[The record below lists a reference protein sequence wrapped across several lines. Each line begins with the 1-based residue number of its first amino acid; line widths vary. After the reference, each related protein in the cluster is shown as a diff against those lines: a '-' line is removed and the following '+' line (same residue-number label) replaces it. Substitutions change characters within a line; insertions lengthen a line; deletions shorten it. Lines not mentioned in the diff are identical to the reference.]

1 MNSSES
7 AEQIV
12 RMYLQGFEVAARIT
26 GRGAERVG
34 ALLLAVMKDKNKSKG
49 KTRLNSMLKSGKE
62 LKVFTIK
69 KNELKKFK
77 EEAKRYGVLYSA
89 LINKKDKDGIC
100 DIMVRSEDAS
110 KINRIVERFKLSNYD
125 EVEIRSSI
133 EKTKEEREKKKKKEE
148 VGKKLKNEIEKTEEE
163 INPHLATT
171 EKSPLL
177 EHSLKTQETLE
188 KGSRNHNK
196 PSVRKKLEKAKI
208 EVSLREKS
216 KVKAKVEKAKEM
228 KKVKSR

>member
-12 RMYLQGFEVAARIT
+12 RMYLQGFEVAAKIT

-62 LKVFTIK
+62 LKVFSIK
-69 KNELKKFK
+69 KTELKKFK

-89 LINKKDKDGIC
+89 LIDKKDKDGIC
-100 DIMVRSEDAS
+100 DIMVRSEDAA

-125 EVEIRSSI
+125 EVAIRSEI
-133 EKTKEEREKKKKKEE
+133 EKTKEEREKKKKKEK
-148 VGKKLKNEIEKTEEE
+148 VDKRIKEELSKGE
-163 INPHLATT
+163 DINPHLATT
-171 EKSPLL
+171 EKNPLL

-188 KGSRNHNK
+188 KGSRNKNK
-196 PSVRKKLEKAKI
+196 PSVRKKLEKARI

-216 KVKAKVEKAKEM
+216 KVKAKVEKPKER
-228 KKVKSR
+228 KKVKFR

>member
-12 RMYLQGFEVAARIT
+12 RMYLQGFEVAAKIT

-49 KTRLNSMLKSGKE
+49 KTRLNNMLKSGKE
-62 LKVFTIK
+62 LKVFSIK
-69 KNELKKFK
+69 KTELKKFK

-89 LINKKDKDGIC
+89 LIDKKDKDGIC
-100 DIMVRSEDAS
+100 DIMVRSEDAA

-125 EVEIRSSI
+125 EVAIRSEI
-133 EKTKEEREKKKKKEE
+133 EKTKEEREKKKKKEK
-148 VGKKLKNEIEKTEEE
+148 VDKRIKEELSKGE
-163 INPHLATT
+163 DINPRLATT
-171 EKSPLL
+171 EKNPLL

-188 KGSRNHNK
+188 KGSRNKNK
-196 PSVRKKLEKAKI
+196 PSVRKKLEKARI

-216 KVKAKVEKAKEM
+216 KVKAKVEKPKER

>member
-12 RMYLQGFEVAARIT
+12 RMYLQGFEVAAKIT

-62 LKVFTIK
+62 LKVFSIK
-69 KNELKKFK
+69 KTELKKFK

-89 LINKKDKDGIC
+89 LIDKKDKDGIC
-100 DIMVRSEDAS
+100 DIMVRSEDAA

-125 EVEIRSSI
+125 EVAIRSEI
-133 EKTKEEREKKKKKEE
+133 EKTKEEREKKKKKEK
-148 VGKKLKNEIEKTEEE
+148 VDKRIKEELSKGE
-163 INPHLATT
+163 DINPHLATT
-171 EKSPLL
+171 EKNPLL

-188 KGSRNHNK
+188 KGSRNKNK
-196 PSVRKKLEKAKI
+196 PSVRKKLEKARI

-216 KVKAKVEKAKEM
+216 KVKAKVEKPKER

>member
-12 RMYLQGFEVAARIT
+12 RMYLQGFEVVAKIT

-62 LKVFTIK
+62 LKVFSIK
-69 KNELKKFK
+69 KTELKKFK

-89 LINKKDKDGIC
+89 LIDKKDKDGIC
-100 DIMVRSEDAS
+100 DIMVRSEDAA

-125 EVEIRSSI
+125 EVAIRSEI
-133 EKTKEEREKKKKKEE
+133 EKTKEEREKKKKKEK
-148 VGKKLKNEIEKTEEE
+148 VDKRIKEELSKGE
-163 INPHLATT
+163 DINPHLATT
-171 EKSPLL
+171 EKNPLL

-188 KGSRNHNK
+188 KGSRNKNK
-196 PSVRKKLEKAKI
+196 PSVRKKLEKARI

-216 KVKAKVEKAKEM
+216 KVKAKVEKPKER